1 MTTMKA
7 NKMYG
12 TLNYLHCTEHRKEK
26 PPVKVDNKPSE
37 LDDEFH
43 TGKFKT

>member
-1 MTTMKA
+1 
-7 NKMYG
+7 MYG
-12 TLNYLHCTEHRKEK
+12 MLNYQLLQSTEKKK

-43 TGKFKT
+43 TGKFCTIKEKRNG